1 MIMDNILIVH
11 EILHS
16 MKSHKGKGNCHVAL
30 KLDMAKAYD
39 RVEWSFLEAMLLA
52 LGFDSRFSQWIME
65 CISTVSYNILIN
77 GEPTGHIIPSCGIR
91 QGDPLSP
98 FLFLI

>member
-1 MIMDNILIVH
+1 MITDNILIMH

-16 MKSHKGKGNCHVAL
+16 MKSHKGKGNHHVTL

-39 RVEWSFLEAMLLA
+39 KVEWPFLEAMLHT

-65 CISTVSYNILIN
+65 CISTMSYNILVN
-77 GEPTGHIIPSCGIR
+77 GEPTSHILPTRGIR
-91 QGDPLSP
+91 QKDPFSH
-98 FLFLI
+98 FYS